1 VCPERAIASGNMGDI
16 PEAIGAVFLQS
27 KLQGMHPGLL
37 KILVPFRLFGAGES
51 GSQGPQP
58 AAAV

>member
-1 VCPERAIASGNMGDI
+1 VWPERAIASGNMGDI

-37 KILVPFRLFGAGES
+37 KILVPFRLFDAGEMVA
-51 GSQGPQP
+51 GP
-58 AAAV
+58 AVAFRR

>member
-1 VCPERAIASGNMGDI
+1 MGDI

-37 KILVPFRLFGAGES
+37 KILVPFRLFDAGEMVA
-51 GSQGPQP
+51 GP
-58 AAAV
+58 AVAFRR